1 MNFVPGEEKEGKMR
15 IIHKEQVA
23 VNVIVIVIISAIIL
37 AIVIINTWKKV
48 KTYFIRTESRLS
60 AATECQIMD

>member
-23 VNVIVIVIISAIIL
+23 VMHSIGIPLPIFLLVIIINIIS
-37 AIVIINTWKKV
+37 TQD
-48 KTYFIRTESRLS
+48 TF
-60 AATECQIMD
+60 C

>member
-23 VNVIVIVIISAIIL
+23 VMPDISIMLTNFFLVII
-37 AIVIINTWKKV
+37 IN
-48 KTYFIRTESRLS
+48 IN
-60 AATECQIMD
+60 